1 VAENAGSIEAH
12 YAMNEFVAALL
23 VADEAP
29 LQYFDG
35 FHDRH
40 EGRIAMSPPPMSLPT
55 LEIEPSRPASA
66 AGTHA
71 GCGWHAEVEG
81 RPVCI
86 AATPGGYAVW
96 SATASRFYVWSA
108 ARRLLRDLW
117 LDARLRRSPLA
128 FVHASTVDDG
138 QNLVLFVGDKRAG
151 KTTLMLDAALHH
163 GWRVVSNDTLVVFE
177 GEQGYAVTGVP
188 TYAGIRRDVAD
199 RFGSLLR
206 ARIQDDPANLGSY
219 THWQTSPVPAGR
231 EDKLYLSY
239 GALSQPAFPAIPLS
253 QRTVT
258 VVAVGFAGKTE
269 RARLRRQDEDLLT
282 FLDAN
287 RKPFRFSLDVVA
299 RPPMPVCTDPLCLRQ
314 LAQGARFAVYRHD
327 GDSSPVLDMVTS
339 DTPPAPVPIGHLSGK
354 P

>member
-1 VAENAGSIEAH
+1 MAENAGPIEAH
-12 YAMNEFVAALL
+12 YAMNEFVAALR

-40 EGRIAMSPPPMSLPT
+40 DGRIAASLPT

-66 AGTHA
+66 PASHA
-71 GCGWHAEVEG
+71 GCGWHADVEG
-81 RPVCI
+81 TQICI

-117 LDARLRRSPLA
+117 LEARLRRSPLA

-138 QNLVLFVGDKRAG
+138 HNLVLFVGSKRAG

-188 TYAGIRRDVAD
+188 TCAGIRRDVAD

-206 ARIQDDPANLGSY
+206 ARIHDDPANLGSY
-219 THWQTSPVPAGR
+219 RHWQTSPVPADR

-239 GALSQPAFPAIPLS
+239 GAISRPVFPAIPLS

-258 VVAVGFAGKTE
+258 VVAVGFAGE
-269 RARLRRQDEDLLT
+269 PGQAGLQRQDGDLLA

-287 RKPFRFSLDVVA
+287 RKPFRFSLDVVV
-299 RPPMPVCTDPLCLRQ
+299 RPPRPVRTDPLCLRQ
-314 LAQGARFAVYRHD
+314 LAQGARAAVYWHQ
-327 GDSSPVLDMVTS
+327 GDSSPVLDMVTAGAA
-339 DTPPAPVPIGHLSGK
+339 PAFARTRHLSGQ